1 MNKNNYGIIISSC
14 DAYSDAWGPFFTLF
28 FRYWPDCPFP
38 VYLISNYKEYR
49 DPRIIPIKVGEDKK
63 WATNMKMALEIAGCS
78 SVIYFQEDY
87 FLQSRV
93 NTEFI
98 EELIYYAE
106 SNNIS
111 CLRLFPSPPPDIF
124 FKNSLNLGQISKDA
138 AYRVSLQAAL
148 WKSEDLKDLVCEGES
163 GWDMEYNGTL
173 RSIGKGLFVSVK
185 EPALDYL
192 AQTGI
197 VKGKWTVEAVKLC
210 KKEGIEIDLSKRAVN
225 HKINFRSMLDRLR
238 KRSWVQK
245 IKKIPFIGKVA
256 SKIFWKFCKLF
267 RRVDY

>member
-1 MNKNNYGIIISSC
+1 MNKNNCAIIISSC
-14 DAYSDAWGPFFTLF
+14 DAYNDAWEPFFTLF

-38 VYLISNYKEYR
+38 IYLISNYKEHK
-49 DPRIIPIKVGEDKK
+49 DKRIISIRVGEDKK
-63 WATNMKMALEIAGCS
+63 WATNMMAALEITKCPY
-78 SVIYFQEDY
+78 VIYFQEDY

-93 NTEFI
+93 NTEYI
-98 EELIYYAE
+98 EKLVYYAE

-148 WKSEDLKDLVCEGES
+148 WKSKDLKDLVCEGES

-173 RSIGKGLFVSVK
+173 RSVGKDLFLSVK
-185 EPALDYL
+185 KPVLNYL
-192 AQTGI
+192 TQTGI

-225 HKINFRSMLDRLR
+225 YKINHLSILDRIR
-238 KRSWVQK
+238 KHSWARGVRK
-245 IKKIPFIGKVA
+245 VPFIGKMA
-256 SKIFWKFCKLF
+256 SRIFWRLYKLLEL
-267 RRVDY
+267 VDY